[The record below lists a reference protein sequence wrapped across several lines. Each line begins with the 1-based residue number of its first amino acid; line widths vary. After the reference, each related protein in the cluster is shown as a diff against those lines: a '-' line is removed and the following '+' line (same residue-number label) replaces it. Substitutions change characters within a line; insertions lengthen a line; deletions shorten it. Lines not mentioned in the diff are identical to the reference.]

1 MTLQC
6 FELWLFPDIH
16 PLLNPPWL
24 CTNPDTFANS
34 PASTNPLWKTV
45 IQRHRLYLEKLQQA
59 NWPLLLPFIKLT
71 SSRRNRIGNI
81 NRWNNKQKHEG
92 CEGSGN
98 RTKGFLDPGNVWILE
113 QDLERERE
121 KAKEED
127 KGSHRLIL
135 TIPPSQHS
143 DEIQAWTIIPGC
155 CCCVAILWSHGGD
168 IKTDCLWI

>member
-1 MTLQC
+1 MVVSGHSSLAQSPVTLYKPGHICQFTGFHKSTLKNCDSASQTLLGEIATGELDPSC
-6 FELWLFPDIH
+6 F
-16 PLLNPPWL
+16 LLS
-24 CTNPDTFANS
+24 NS
-34 PASTNPLWKTV
+34 
-45 IQRHRLYLEKLQQA
+45 
-59 NWPLLLPFIKLT
+59 LLPE
-71 SSRRNRIGNI
+71 SNRIGNI

-113 QDLERERE
+113 QELERERE

-143 DEIQAWTIIPGC
+143 DEIQAWTIIPG
-155 CCCVAILWSHGGD
+155 
-168 IKTDCLWI
+168 